1 MDINKLIANIKKKI
15 EKNVPLDYIKIEDKS
30 FIHKNHPGNKEG
42 KCHLKILIKSS
53 QLKKISRI
61 DSNKI
66 IYKTNTENISAG
78 DKKGKSRVKM
88 TLEPQKDNE

>member
-15 EKNVPLDYIKIEDKS
+15 EDNVPLEYIKIEDKS
-30 FIHKNHPGNKEG
+30 FIHKNHSGNKEG

-53 QLKKISRI
+53 KLKKISKI

-66 IYKTNTENISAG
+66 IYK
-78 DKKGKSRVKM
+78 
-88 TLEPQKDNE
+88 LLDNELKKSIHSLQILID

>member
-30 FIHKNHPGNKEG
+30 FIHKNHSGNKEG
-42 KCHLKILIKSS
+42 KYHLKILIKSS
-53 QLKKISRI
+53 KLKKISRI

-66 IYKTNTENISAG
+66 IYK
-78 DKKGKSRVKM
+78 
-88 TLEPQKDNE
+88 LLDNELKKSIHSLQILIE

>member
-53 QLKKISRI
+53 SVFSPGLLPTISI
-61 DSNKI
+61 SSEITLAKSNI
-66 IYKTNTENISAG
+66 FTHFI
-78 DKKGKSRVKM
+78 
-88 TLEPQKDNE
+88 L

>member
-15 EKNVPLDYIKIEDKS
+15 ENNVPLEYIKIEDKC
-30 FIHKNHPGNKEG
+30 FINKNHTGNKEG

-53 QLKKISRI
+53 KLKKISRI

-66 IYKTNTENISAG
+66 IYK
-78 DKKGKSRVKM
+78 
-88 TLEPQKDNE
+88 LLDNELKKSIHSLQILIE

>member
-15 EKNVPLDYIKIEDKS
+15 ENNVPLEYIKIEDKS

-42 KCHLKILIKSS
+42 KCHLKIFIKSS
-53 QLKKISRI
+53 KLKKISKI

-66 IYKTNTENISAG
+66 IYK
-78 DKKGKSRVKM
+78 
-88 TLEPQKDNE
+88 LLDNELKKSIHSLQIFID